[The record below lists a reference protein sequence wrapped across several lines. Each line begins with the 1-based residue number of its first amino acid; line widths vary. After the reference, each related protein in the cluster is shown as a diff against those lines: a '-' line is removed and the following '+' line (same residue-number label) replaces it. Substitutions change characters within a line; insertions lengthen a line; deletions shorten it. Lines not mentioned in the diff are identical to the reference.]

1 MISLGQVEASIR
13 KVVADIDL
21 EVVAVNIPDRRK
33 GESIIVLSNQN
44 LEKKE
49 LREKLLNAGLNSL
62 ALPSAYFLVDEIPSL
77 GSGKTDFG
85 TAKKLALRVS
95 EIGTKYDK

>member
-1 MISLGQVEASIR
+1 M
-13 KVVADIDL
+13 DL
-21 EVVAVNIPDRRK
+21 EVVAINIPDPKK
-33 GESIIVLSNQN
+33 GESIIVLCNQE
-44 LEKKE
+44 LDKKA
-49 LREKLLNAGLNSL
+49 LRDKLLNAGLNSL

-95 EIGTKYDK
+95 EIDSKYSKK